1 VAFWDASAIVPLCCS
16 QRATGHG
23 RKLLREVRRMVV
35 WWGTSV
41 EARSAFARLVRDGQ
55 LSDVERRTAIKL
67 LGQLRG
73 SWDEIQ
79 PSEKVRSLA
88 EGLPDQYGVRAA
100 DALQLAAA
108 LLWCGERPQRRPFVC
123 FDERLAKAASAAGFV
138 VHRR

>member
-16 QRATGHG
+16 QAAPRHG
-23 RKLLREVRRMVV
+23 RKLLRDVRRMVV

-41 EARSAFARLVRDGQ
+41 EARSAFARLVREGQ
-55 LSDVERRTAIKL
+55 LSDAERRTAIRL
-67 LGQLRG
+67 LSRLRG

-108 LLWCGERPQRRPFVC
+108 LLWCSERPQRRPFVC
-123 FDERLAKAASAAGFV
+123 FDERLAKAASEAGFV
-138 VHRR
+138 VRQ

>member
-16 QRATGHG
+16 QPATAHG
-23 RKLLREVRRMVV
+23 RKVLRDVRRMVV
-35 WWGTSV
+35 WWGTPV

-55 LSDVERRTAIKL
+55 LSDAERRTAIRL
-67 LGQLRG
+67 LSQLRG

-100 DALQLAAA
+100 DALQLGAA

-123 FDERLAKAASAAGFV
+123 FDERLARAASEAGFV
-138 VHRR
+138 VRQ

>member
-16 QRATGHG
+16 QPATAHG
-23 RKLLREVRRMVV
+23 RKLLGDVRGMVV

-41 EARSAFARLVRDGQ
+41 EARSAFARLVREGQ
-55 LSDVERRTAIKL
+55 LSDAERRTSIRL
-67 LGQLRG
+67 LSQLRG

-108 LLWCGERPQRRPFVC
+108 LLCCGERPQRRPFVC
-123 FDERLAKAASAAGFV
+123 FDEHLARAASEAGFV
-138 VHRR
+138 VRQ

>member
-1 VAFWDASAIVPLCCS
+1 
-16 QRATGHG
+16 
-23 RKLLREVRRMVV
+23 MVV

-55 LSDVERRTAIKL
+55 LSDAERRTAIRL

-88 EGLPDQYGVRAA
+88 EPLPDQYGVRAA

-108 LLWCGERPQRRPFVC
+108 LLWCGELPQRRPFVC
-123 FDERLAKAASAAGFV
+123 FDERLARAASEAGFV
-138 VHRR
+138 VRR